1 MTKSIMETNWKPYG
15 LQQSSDSIPV
25 GPVVMVI
32 HMASVW
38 VPFTSESKE
47 AIANY
52 PEITKEIKLAL
63 QDCGRQLGSYVRKK
77 TRISD
82 QIERANM
89 FEKYIPEIADSLS
102 ILTNQKKEKILSGLQ
117 KMLVKPEIKKEIVD
131 EGDSD
136 DKLYRMEFTKKENNE
151 EARKEAG

>member
-1 MTKSIMETNWKPYG
+1 
-15 LQQSSDSIPV
+15 
-25 GPVVMVI
+25 GPVVFVI

-47 AIANY
+47 AIAHY
-52 PEITKEIKLAL
+52 PEIIKEIKLAL
-63 QDCGRQLGSYVRKK
+63 QECGRLLGTYVRKK
-77 TRISD
+77 YRISE

-89 FEKYIPEIADSLS
+89 FERYIPEIAESLS
-102 ILTNQKKEKILSGLQ
+102 ILTKEKKEKIMQGLQ

-136 DKLYRMEFTKKENNE
+136 DKLYRMEFTKPEQGEKAE
-151 EARKEAG
+151 EE